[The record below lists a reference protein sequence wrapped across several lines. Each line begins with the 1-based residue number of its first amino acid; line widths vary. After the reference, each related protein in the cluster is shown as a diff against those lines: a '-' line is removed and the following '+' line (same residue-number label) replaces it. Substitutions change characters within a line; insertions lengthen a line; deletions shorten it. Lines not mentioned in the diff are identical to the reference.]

1 LFREPIT
8 FSIKEQDFKGVILVL
23 FFLVA
28 GGILVDSATFGTK
41 LAPYAAKEWV
51 YVAVSAAVL
60 FLALYIPYTVWVEY
74 GYILYALSV
83 IILAVLPL
91 IGKTVAG
98 SKSWLS
104 FGPLGFQ
111 PSEIAKVFTILA
123 LASYIRDEETHEFT
137 LKDFSVLFGIT
148 LVPFI
153 LTILQP
159 DFGTALTFLPIL
171 VAVVFFSQLRLKELV
186 KWGAIVVAAFILL
199 FGLAWVSFFKPYQK
213 ERVMNFFNP
222 SRDPQGTGYQ
232 VNQAKIAVGSGKLA
246 GKGLHAGTQNRLNF
260 LPAPHT
266 DFIFAVAAEELGL
279 IGSSVIL
286 VLFLLLLLRF
296 LDTVENAPSREGAFV
311 ALAAFFVFLL
321 HLMVNIGMVLGLF
334 PTMGIPLPFLSYG
347 GSFLMS
353 VTLLSGLVLN
363 IRSKRY

>member
-1 LFREPIT
+1 MFREPIT
-8 FSIKEQDFKGVILVL
+8 FSVKDQDFKGIFLVL
-23 FFLVA
+23 VFLVL
-28 GGILVDSATFGTK
+28 GGILVDSATYGTR
-41 LAPYAAKEWV
+41 LAPYAAKEWIYIGISSV
-51 YVAVSAAVL
+51 VL
-60 FLALYIPYTVWVEY
+60 ALALYIPYTVWVEY
-74 GYILYALSV
+74 GYILYALSI

-111 PSEIAKVFTILA
+111 PSEIAKVFTVLA

-137 LKDFSVLFGIT
+137 FKDFSVLFGIAFI
-148 LVPFI
+148 PFF
-153 LTILQP
+153 LTIIQP
-159 DFGTALTFLPIL
+159 DFGTALTFLPIML
-171 VAVVFFSQLRLKELV
+171 AVVFFSQLRLKELV
-186 KWGAIVVAAFILL
+186 KWGSMAALVMAVL

-213 ERVMNFFNP
+213 ERVMTFFNP
-222 SRDPQGTGYQ
+222 SRDPQGAGYQ
-232 VNQAKIAVGSGKLA
+232 VNQAKIAVGSGKLT

-266 DFIFAVAAEELGL
+266 DFIFAVAAEELGF

-286 VLFLLLLLRF
+286 VLFLFLLLKF

-311 ALAAFFVFLL
+311 ALSAFFIFLL
-321 HLMVNIGMVLGLF
+321 HIIVNIGMVLGLF
-334 PTMGIPLPFLSYG
+334 PTMGIPLPFLSFG
-347 GSFLMS
+347 GSFLAS

-363 IRSKRY
+363 IRAKRY